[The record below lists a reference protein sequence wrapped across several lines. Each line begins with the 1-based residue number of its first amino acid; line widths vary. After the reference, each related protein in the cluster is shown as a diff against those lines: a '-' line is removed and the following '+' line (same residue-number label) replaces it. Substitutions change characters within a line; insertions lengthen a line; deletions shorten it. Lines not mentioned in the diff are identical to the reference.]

1 MRSKFSSN
9 RGKFQRLSQT
19 RAVMKCRWMATAV
32 IAGAALAIS
41 CERRAAPPVTGTDAS
56 ANASAIAEPRTLLS
70 LPVSAYHATLAA
82 DDDDA
87 AFLLTPAAAYRLSSA
102 GAPERTPLD
111 LGAGAAMT
119 RTSFLYWSRG
129 AIVDSPRTPGEPRR
143 VVAVAQPPQ
152 AIVAAGGRIA
162 WLQRS
167 ADGRF
172 SVQSLIGKSA
182 RTAYAS
188 SGSIDAIAAMDDAIF
203 FVERPAGSDWR
214 IGRVPADGGAAA
226 FTPLRKGRAPAMLV
240 AHRDLY
246 YYDGNGHE
254 VRRLSPDLQ
263 HERSLASGFV
273 CSPIAV
279 SAHVYCA
286 QVEGLFELRADERPR
301 RLVPGSL
308 ARVVTDLAATPKRL
322 LWIVDAGAD
331 KLEVREL
338 ALTR

>member
-1 MRSKFSSN
+1 
-9 RGKFQRLSQT
+9 
-19 RAVMKCRWMATAV
+19 MKCRWMTAAV
-32 IAGAALAIS
+32 IAVAALADS
-41 CERRAAPPVTGTDAS
+41 CERRVSTPPIAASPSTDAS
-56 ANASAIAEPRTLLS
+56 ARAIAEPRVLLS

-87 AFLLTPAAAYRLSSA
+87 AFLLTPAAAYRLSPA
-102 GAPERTPLD
+102 GTPERTPLD
-111 LGAGAAMT
+111 LGAGATMT
-119 RTSFLYWSRG
+119 RASFLYWSRG
-129 AIVDSPRTPGEPRR
+129 AIVDSPRTRAEPHR
-143 VVAVAQPPQ
+143 VVALAQPPQ
-152 AIVAAGGRIA
+152 AIVAAGERIA

-167 ADGRF
+167 GDGRF
-172 SVQSLIGKSA
+172 SVQSLIGKSP
-182 RTAYAS
+182 RTVYAS
-188 SGSIDAIAAMDDAIF
+188 AGSIDAIAAMDDAIF

-214 IGRVPADGGAAA
+214 IGRVPTAGGPPA

-240 AHRDLY
+240 AHRDLT

-301 RLVPGSL
+301 RLVPGSI

-322 LWIVDAGAD
+322 LWILDAGAD
-331 KLEVREL
+331 RLEVREL
-338 ALTR
+338 ALSR